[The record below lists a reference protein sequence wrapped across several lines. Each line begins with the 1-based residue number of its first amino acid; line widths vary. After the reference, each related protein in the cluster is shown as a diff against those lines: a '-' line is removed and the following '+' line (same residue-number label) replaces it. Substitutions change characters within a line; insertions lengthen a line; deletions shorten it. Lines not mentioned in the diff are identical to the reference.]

1 MQLVHATTHYVWD
14 KNLEFVLTELENHSD
29 IAIKWLKNNY
39 MKMNSDKCHLFNSSH
54 KFEHLSA
61 KIVKMKFG
69 KQELLIITV
78 DNKLKFIE
86 HLRKV

>member
-14 KNLEFVLTELENHSD
+14 KKLEFVLTELENHSD

-39 MKMNSDKCHLFNSSH
+39 MKMNSDKCRIFNSGH

-61 KIVKMKFG
+61 KIG
-69 KQELLIITV
+69 KDEIWETRT
-78 DNKLKFIE
+78 FSYYY
-86 HLRKV
+86 R